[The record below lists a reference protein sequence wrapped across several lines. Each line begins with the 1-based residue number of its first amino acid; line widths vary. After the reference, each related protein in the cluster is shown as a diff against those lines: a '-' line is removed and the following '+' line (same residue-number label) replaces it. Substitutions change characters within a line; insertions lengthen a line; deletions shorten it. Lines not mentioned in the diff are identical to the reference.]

1 MEQITV
7 RSRAR
12 VPAITCGSSATSS
25 RLDRH
30 LSVLGGPAVPQR
42 ETAEATSL
50 IAAKHAALGGP
61 GGLLGTTTTAVSACP
76 DGVGFFRHYQQGSIY
91 WHPLTGAHEVHGA
104 LRRRF
109 YRVAGAA
116 TSRVEVE
123 ARSGRLIRRADPA

>member
-12 VPAITCGSSATSS
+12 VPAITCGSSASSS

-50 IAAKHAALGGP
+50 MLE
-61 GGLLGTTTTAVSACP
+61 LTAR
-76 DGVGFFRHYQQGSIY
+76 DRTHD
-91 WHPLTGAHEVHGA
+91 
-104 LRRRF
+104 
-109 YRVAGAA
+109 
-116 TSRVEVE
+116 
-123 ARSGRLIRRADPA
+123 RSGRGARVSKVSLFAPLRRLRRSLFGGR